1 MKSILLFMLLIAV
14 TAVSATPSDTVKTVP
29 ADSVVQMKEERG
41 EREEESREMK
51 DERAKTKEGRGI
63 FPAILRGLRNFIN
76 EFNTYDT
83 LYIEPQH
90 YKFQAMCQLT
100 NTYEQFRLR
109 TPEDSQIFLSPEVRT
124 TVGPYVGYSLLF
136 LGYTLQLNNL
146 YIGNAKKSFNLS
158 LYSSIIGIDLH
169 YHNNNSF
176 KIHTITHDDTEIEV
190 NAYTDALNV
199 KRWGFNTYYIFNH
212 RRLSYPAAYNQST
225 CQRRSAG
232 SPLAG
237 IGYSDYDLNI
247 SWDKINQTARTAN
260 ATPQHI
266 QYQAY
271 SAYGGYAYNWVF
283 ARNLLLGVS
292 ATLTLSYNKT
302 KGEQLRMHHIF
313 RDFKMRNL
321 SVDGLGRLG
330 IVWNN
335 TRFFAGAS
343 AQIHSYTYS
352 KHHLSINNTFG
363 NFNIYAGIN
372 FGKKKPY
379 RTPGK
384 LFEF

>member
-1 MKSILLFMLLIAV
+1 MKTTILFILLLVV
-14 TAVSATPSDTVKTVP
+14 TAAAATPSDTVQTVP
-29 ADSVVQMKEERG
+29 ADSVVQYAERP
-41 EREEESREMK
+41 R
-51 DERAKTKEGRGI
+51 RGV
-63 FPAILRGLRNFIN
+63 FPAILRGIKHIIN

-109 TPEDSQIFLSPEVRT
+109 SPEDSQIFLSPDVRT
-124 TVGPYVGYSLLF
+124 TIGPYVGYSLIF

-158 LYSSIIGIDLH
+158 LYSAIIGMDLH
-169 YHNNNSF
+169 YHNDNNF
-176 KIHTITHDDTEIEV
+176 KIHSITHNDTEIDID
-190 NAYTDALNV
+190 AYTDALNV

-225 CQRRSAG
+225 CQKRSAG

-237 IGYSDYDLNI
+237 IGYSNYDLSI
-247 SWDKINQTARTAN
+247 SWDKISQSSAIPLSAYSSV
-260 ATPQHI
+260 APQHI

-271 SAYGGYAYNWVF
+271 SIYGGYAYNWVF
-283 ARNLLLGVS
+283 ARNFLLGVS

-302 KGEQLRMHHIF
+302 KGEQFRMQHLF
-313 RDFKMRNL
+313 SDFKMSNL

-352 KHHLSINNTFG
+352 KHQLSISNTFG
-363 NFNIYAGIN
+363 NLNVYVGIN

-379 RTPGK
+379 RRTDK